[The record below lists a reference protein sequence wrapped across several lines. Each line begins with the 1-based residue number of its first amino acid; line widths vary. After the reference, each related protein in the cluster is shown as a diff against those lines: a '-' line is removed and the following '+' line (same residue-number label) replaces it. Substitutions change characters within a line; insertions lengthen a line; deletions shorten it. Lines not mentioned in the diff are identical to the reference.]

1 MCKLYTDWRNEI
13 REYCAANGLDFSRV
27 EKAGKCWGKDVLM
40 LQHIDARKGTAGLHD
55 ETPAPVLL
63 VVRKQN
69 NSLMF
74 EQTENT
80 RKYLGMVH
88 Q

>member
-1 MCKLYTDWRNEI
+1 MCKLYADWRNEI

-27 EKAGKCWGKDVLM
+27 EKAGKCWGMNVLI
-40 LQHIDARKGTAGLHD
+40 LQYIDAKKGATGLHD

-69 NSLMF
+69 DSFMF

-80 RKYLGMVH
+80 KKYLGTV
-88 Q
+88 QQ